1 LAECLSV
8 SPTVANVSASRKK
21 SDAGNFP
28 CLLRLGSMDANE
40 KDNRDEPK
48 ELWIHN
54 RAWVWQWIC
63 HSPNVMKTDIFAG
76 NEKWKSGKST
86 RGSFRFDSR
95 QRNLVLSS
103 R

>member
-1 LAECLSV
+1 MESLAECLRV

-40 KDNRDEPK
+40 KDNRDELK

-54 RAWVWQWIC
+54 RAYLRAMDMPQ
-63 HSPNVMKTDIFAG
+63 SKR
-76 NEKWKSGKST
+76 NEN
-86 RGSFRFDSR
+86 RYFCR
-95 QRNLVLSS
+95 
-103 R
+103 